1 MFQNK
6 NALVALIVVG
16 LIGGCGGGT
25 SSQDSTSGPS
35 VIAFNPGVYRTIN
48 NCSSMTNGTL
58 IDDSDNM
65 YQVCGTKLSI
75 GKLSG
80 KITSLETGAG
90 EVKFNVFDSGV
101 PASTATLQLPTGP
114 VIVDVP
120 AGKPTVSTS
129 SIFSGTLL
137 LSNNHVMDIN
147 FTDTPGQS
155 GKVSFDSK
163 WIGASPVGSI
173 MSSYSTM
180 SGSYVSYRPEKL
192 AVDPAENISIST
204 GGSISGSTNLGSVV
218 GQISKFNSATGV
230 HNVTITLTSPSGPS
244 AVLVGVIGPFDV
256 NMTGSALNS
265 NYAGLLLAVSAPRYT
280 QLLSAPISRSVRIVS
295 AAT

>member
-1 MFQNK
+1 MFK
-6 NALVALIVVG
+6 NRNVLGALIVIG

-35 VIAFNPGVYRTIN
+35 VIAFTPGVYKTIN
-48 NCSSMTNGTL
+48 NCSSMASGTL

-65 YQVCGTKLSI
+65 YQVCGTKLSM

-80 KITSLETGAG
+80 KITSPDTGAG
-90 EVKFNVFDSGV
+90 SVQFNVFDSGV
-101 PASTATLQLPTGP
+101 PASTVTLQLPTGP

-129 SIFSGTLL
+129 STFSGALL

-155 GKVSFDSK
+155 GKASFDSK
-163 WIGASPVGSI
+163 WVGASPVGSI

-180 SGSYVSYRPEKL
+180 SGSYVSYRPEKF
-192 AVDPAENISIST
+192 ANDTTENISIST
-204 GGSISGSTNLGSVV
+204 SGVISGITNLGSVV

-230 HNVTITLTSPSGPS
+230 HNVSITLTPPSGPS

-256 NMTGSALNS
+256 NMTGSSLNT
-265 NYAGLLLAVSAPRYT
+265 NYAGLLLAVTGGGEGFYKVFRH
-280 QLLSAPISRSVRIVS
+280 L
-295 AAT
+295 